1 MGRSSFGKVT
11 ELMSSVMD
19 LHVKI
24 ALQEASREK
33 RRLIG
38 GAVFLGMGI
47 TLATFAGVAA
57 QIALLLWL
65 HQSLAW
71 SWLNCSLAVAGLDL
85 ALSGLFLRI
94 GGGLLKGPFLP
105 ETRLGISRTTRAL
118 TGRF

>member
-1 MGRSSFGKVT
+1 MGRSTFGKVT

-38 GAVFLGMGI
+38 GAVFLGMGL
-47 TLATFAGVAA
+47 TLASFAGVAA
-57 QIALLLWL
+57 QLALVLWVR
-65 HQSLAW
+65 QAFGW
-71 SWLNCSLAVAGLDL
+71 GWLGCALAVAGIDL
-85 ALSGLFLRI
+85 AFAGLFLRI
-94 GGGLLKGPFLP
+94 GGGMLKGPFLP
-105 ETRLGISRTTRAL
+105 ETRLGLSRTSRAL